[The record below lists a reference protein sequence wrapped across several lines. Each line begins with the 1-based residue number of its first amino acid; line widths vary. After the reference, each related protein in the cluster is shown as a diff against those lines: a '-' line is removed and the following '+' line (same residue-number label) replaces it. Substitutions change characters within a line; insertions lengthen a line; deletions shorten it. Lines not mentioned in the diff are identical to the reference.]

1 MLILAYYNKT
11 CVKRPLKKDKTKIL
25 MTNGSLMKVESMQYF
40 WPAFSN
46 NWSWKPFYTGFTVHV
61 YRLGWSLCLSSFLV
75 YQVDTFYIE
84 AVSLGHLQRCVIGH
98 DGTGPGEGWYLEQVT
113 IKESDSALEEYV
125 FPCNRSV

>member
-1 MLILAYYNKT
+1 M
-11 CVKRPLKKDKTKIL
+11 
-25 MTNGSLMKVESMQYF
+25 
-40 WPAFSN
+40 
-46 NWSWKPFYTGFTVHV
+46 HV
-61 YRLGWSLCLSSFLV
+61 WRLGWFLCLSSFLV